1 MDRVVRAFE
10 ACGDNADAGADDTD
24 DNRHDQ
30 ARTNRDW
37 HDH

>member
-10 ACGDNADAGADDTD
+10 ACGDNADASN

>member
-10 ACGDNADAGADDTD
+10 ACGDNAGADDTD

-30 ARTNRDW
+30 ARTN
-37 HDH
+37 HD